1 MEVQQCVVV
10 VVVWLHSMVLYF
22 ERNFDPT
29 PHILLIVSC
38 SHLYLSNTQKMAV
51 TLHTNYGDI
60 KVEIFCDTTAIASEN
75 FLGLCAS
82 GAYDGTLF
90 HRNIK
95 QFMIQG
101 GDPTGTGKGKRET
114 IFILELYL
122 YTCHVIWDDV
132 MCLCIGCYRWPEHMG
147 RQISR

>member
-1 MEVQQCVVV
+1 
-10 VVVWLHSMVLYF
+10 
-22 ERNFDPT
+22 
-29 PHILLIVSC
+29 
-38 SHLYLSNTQKMAV
+38 MAV
-51 TLHTNYGDI
+51 TLHTNYGDM

-101 GDPTGTGKGKRET
+101 GDPTGTGKGEMNH
-114 IFILELYL
+114 
-122 YTCHVIWDDV
+122 TCVT
-132 MCLCIGCYRWPEHMG
+132 LLNPALN
-147 RQISR
+147 SRLIMHN

>member
-1 MEVQQCVVV
+1 
-10 VVVWLHSMVLYF
+10 VL
-22 ERNFDPT
+22 
-29 PHILLIVSC
+29 LLIDFASSLLLITTSRLAEV
-38 SHLYLSNTQKMAV
+38 MAV

-60 KVEIFCDTTAIASEN
+60 KVEIFCYTTPMASEN

-101 GDPTGTGKGKRET
+101 GDPTGTGKGK
-114 IFILELYL
+114 
-122 YTCHVIWDDV
+122 
-132 MCLCIGCYRWPEHMG
+132 
-147 RQISR
+147 

>member
-1 MEVQQCVVV
+1 M
-10 VVVWLHSMVLYF
+10 L
-22 ERNFDPT
+22 
-29 PHILLIVSC
+29 LLIDFASSLLLITTSRLAEV
-38 SHLYLSNTQKMAV
+38 MAV

-60 KVEIFCDTTAIASEN
+60 KVEIFCDTTPMASEN

-101 GDPTGTGKGKRET
+101 GDPTGTGKGK
-114 IFILELYL
+114 
-122 YTCHVIWDDV
+122 
-132 MCLCIGCYRWPEHMG
+132 
-147 RQISR
+147 